1 MDYMIKYIL
10 DLILEIIFSPIED
23 DNTILDDDL
32 IIYDDIND

>member
-10 DLILEIIFSPIED
+10 DLILEIIFSPIKD